1 MGGGEGGEGPYTRK
15 FTVFA
20 TDSGFKISGHAKNP
34 RRDLSQIIASAFQ
47 RIGFVTSSSLVY
59 MQSLLGIH
67 ESLTVPLAVGV
78 MSFCTLS

>member
-34 RRDLSQIIASAFQ
+34 RRDLSQIITSAF
-47 RIGFVTSSSLVY
+47 
-59 MQSLLGIH
+59 
-67 ESLTVPLAVGV
+67 
-78 MSFCTLS
+78 